1 MPAAENVIYFDTSS
15 WIQLYYPSTRV
26 RARSDRLGSSM
37 KGCTA
42 FGSAQLLDLSTNL
55 TKSAI
60 CSAFWL
66 FLTKTTDTPPAWAVS
81 IHHLRAVSATF
92 FQLTTHF
99 WVLGSFWILAT
110 LRANFDRVH
119 AAPKHI
125 NSFLYVFYSARR
137 PSSLAIINSNAN
149 GGLSLK

>member
-1 MPAAENVIYFDTSS
+1 
-15 WIQLYYPSTRV
+15 
-26 RARSDRLGSSM
+26 M
-37 KGCTA
+37 KGCAA

-60 CSAFWL
+60 CTAFWL
-66 FLTKTTDTPPAWAVS
+66 FLTKTTDTLPVWAVS

-99 WVLGSFWILAT
+99 WFLGSFWILAT
-110 LRANFDRVH
+110 LRANFDRVY

-125 NSFLYVFYSARR
+125 NSFQHVFYSARR
-137 PSSLAIINSNAN
+137 PSSLAIINSNAQ
-149 GGLSLK
+149 LSKLTEAHVCAFSLQIGSKSSATLHTRKIDHFD